1 MKIKFFTALISFLFL
16 TSYHEAHR
24 HHTLC
29 FPENDMSFPDNGRTA
44 GGLTKAEFDLVLD
57 EFEAVMQFVVS
68 RADGGSILVVER
80 LWNNNSVN
88 AYAVPYG
95 IYKQVTFFGGLA
107 RHPEMT
113 TDSLRLIACHE
124 LGHHLAGRPYWPER
138 DPRNPNILIEGTEG
152 WAASEGESDYYASLK
167 CMRHLII
174 EGEKSNL
181 AMKTSD
187 LSRYPT
193 SEVSFARN
201 KCSQSFT
208 NAQDRDICVRASMA
222 GYSLGRVFKG
232 FSSTEVSLTTPN
244 PNVVAKTDP
253 RHPQGQC
260 RTDTYFQGALCEVSY
275 RLDVLKEDPNYN
287 TCNRRNGDT
296 VGVRPLCWYKPS

>member
-1 MKIKFFTALISFLFL
+1 MIALLFL

-29 FPENDMSFPDNGRTA
+29 FPENDMSFPDNGRTTA
-44 GGLTKAEFDLVLD
+44 GLTKAEFDLVLD
-57 EFEAVMQFVVS
+57 EFEGIMWTVVNN
-68 RADGGSILVVER
+68 AEGGAKLVVER

-95 IYKQVTFFGGLA
+95 IYRQVTFFGGLA

-138 DPRNPNILIEGTEG
+138 DPINPQIIIEGTES

-167 CMRHLII
+167 CFRHLVI
-174 EGEKSNL
+174 EGQKDNF
-181 AMKTSD
+181 AMKMSD
-187 LSRYPT
+187 LSKYPAE
-193 SEVSFARN
+193 EVAFAKT
-201 KCSQSFT
+201 KCAQSFT
-208 NAQDRDICVRASMA
+208 NAQDSEICVRSTMA

-232 FSSTEVSLTTPN
+232 FSFSDISLMTPSK
-244 PNVVAKTDP
+244 VEVAKTDP
-253 RHPQGQC
+253 KHPAGQC

-275 RLDVLKEDPNYN
+275 RDDVVKEDPNWK
-287 TCNRRNGDT
+287 TCNEASKHT
-296 VGVRPLCWYKPS
+296 VGLRPRCWYKPS